1 MHYSEFVIQPYLI
14 ISDLSLPE
22 KKLLLSLRS
31 KCYPAKMNF
40 KKLNKGSLMCSFL
53 CQSEETQKH
62 IFEQCRPIQSR
73 ISYPV
78 NVNLDDIYGGID
90 DQVRTIKILIKIDHI
105 RRSMK
110 EDILPGGFMART
122 HVNI

>member
-14 ISDLSLPE
+14 SSDLSLPE

-78 NVNLDDIYGGID
+78 NVNLNQIFGSLD
-90 DQVRTIKILIKIDHI
+90 DQHKVINCLTMIDHVI
-105 RRSMK
+105 KLMI
-110 EDILPGGFMART
+110 DILPRGDGAKT
-122 HVNI
+122 HVNT